1 MSESPPTPTPPA
13 GPDEA
18 VAGSAAT
25 TTAVVGGTI
34 GGGIGGDAGAG
45 AGAAASLWRDAWG
58 DLWRR
63 PIFWISMVIMLVM
76 SVMAAFPGLFTSL
89 GPNDRCDVRLAKR
102 APASWNPFA
111 GGDHPFG
118 TDVHGCDYWAQ
129 VIHGTRAPIV
139 IGFSVTAI
147 SLLIAITLGSLA
159 GHYGGWPDALIS
171 RVTDVF
177 FGLPLLLGALVVLTA
192 FPTHGLGAV
201 VLALG
206 LFWWTNMTRLMRGQ
220 VIAVR
225 NADYVQAARMLGAGD
240 VRIMLRHILPNAI
253 APVFVFAMLNVGVVI
268 GSESTLDFLG
278 VGLQYPTVSWGLQLR
293 EAQDIFVDRPYLLA
307 YPAIFLTAT
316 VLSFLLLGDAVR
328 DALDPKLR

>member
-1 MSESPPTPTPPA
+1 MSESPVNQVRQEET
-13 GPDEA
+13 
-18 VAGSAAT
+18 
-25 TTAVVGGTI
+25 
-34 GGGIGGDAGAG
+34 GGGADAGAG
-45 AGAAASLWRDAWG
+45 APPTATAAVGADLGGAAASLWRDAWG
-58 DLWRR
+58 DLRR
-63 PIFWISMVIMLVM
+63 RSIFWISMVIMLVM
-76 SVMAAFPGLFTSL
+76 SVMAAFPGLFTHR
-89 GPNDRCDVRLAKR
+89 GANDRCDVQFAKR
-102 APASWNPFA
+102 PPASWNPFS
-111 GGDHPFG
+111 GGAHPFG

-129 VIHGTRAPIV
+129 VVHGTRAPII
-139 IGFSVTAI
+139 IGFSVTAL
-147 SLLIAITLGSLA
+147 SLLIAMILGSLS
-159 GHYGGWPDALIS
+159 GHYGGWLDALIS

-192 FPTHGLGAV
+192 FPAHGVGAV

-206 LFWWTNMTRLMRGQ
+206 LFWWTTMTRLMRGQ

-225 NADYVQAARMLGAGD
+225 DADYVQAARMLGAGD
-240 VRIMLRHILPNAI
+240 VRIMVRHILPNAI

-307 YPAIFLTAT
+307 YPAIFLTVT
-316 VLSFLLLGDAVR
+316 VLGFLLLGDAVR

>member
-1 MSESPPTPTPPA
+1 MTETPAPVSQVR
-13 GPDEA
+13 PDETG
-18 VAGSAAT
+18 GSPDAPVTA
-25 TTAVVGGTI
+25 TAVVGGNI
-34 GGGIGGDAGAG
+34 GGG

-63 PIFWISMVIMLVM
+63 PIFWIAMVLMLVM
-76 SVMAAFPGLFTSL
+76 SAMAAVPGLFTGL
-89 GPNDRCDVRLAKR
+89 GANDRCDVQFAKR
-102 APASWNPFA
+102 PPASWNPFSGA
-111 GGDHPFG
+111 DSGHPFG

-129 VIHGTRAPIV
+129 LVHGTRAPVV

-147 SLLIAITLGSLA
+147 SLLIALTLGSLS
-159 GHYGGWPDALIS
+159 GHYGGWLDALIS
-171 RVTDVF
+171 RITDIF

-192 FPTHGLGAV
+192 FPAHGVGAV

-206 LFWWTNMTRLMRGQ
+206 LFWWTSMTRLMRGQ

-225 NADYVQAARMLGAGD
+225 DADYVQAARMLGAGD
-240 VRIMLRHILPNAI
+240 VRIMVRHILPNAI

-278 VGLQYPTVSWGLQLR
+278 VGLQYPSVSWGLQLR
-293 EAQDIFVDRPYLLA
+293 EAQDIFVDYPYLLA

-328 DALDPKLR
+328 DALDPRLR